1 MSSKFRIFTRCFLV
15 FANIVLAFIFLLACL
30 APYLNPRTWWFVSL
44 LGLAFP
50 FLLLFII
57 LFLVGWLFVK
67 KKWALISALS
77 LLLGAKSIGVFFA
90 FHVSGGFS
98 NTKPEG
104 SFRVVTWN
112 VARFIELAKNN
123 NEGSHTRLHMLELL
137 QQQNADVLCL
147 QEFHSAVLP
156 GFYNNIYAVQKLGYP
171 YYYFSFDP
179 DGPGHYNSS
188 VIFSKHPIID
198 TQIVRYP
205 RPTLR
210 EVLLRADI
218 RVNEDTI
225 SFYTTHLQSL
235 QFRKEDYDKI
245 DEIKGGNDSIIA
257 NSRTIVSKLK
267 RGFVNR
273 SIQAN
278 IIEETMEQ
286 KIHPSVFCA
295 DLNDI
300 PNSYTYATVRG
311 DMQDA
316 FLKKGFGIGRTFS
329 ALSPTL
335 RIDYIFA
342 DDNFNILQFDRNLKR
357 YSDHYMLVA
366 DITLKK

>member
-1 MSSKFRIFTRCFLV
+1 MSSKFRNFTKRFLV
-15 FANIVLAFIFLLACL
+15 LANVMLAFIFLLACL

-57 LFLVGWLFVK
+57 LFFVWWLFIK
-67 KKWALISALS
+67 KKWALISAVS
-77 LLLGAKSIGVFFA
+77 LLLGAKSISIFFA
-90 FHVSGGFS
+90 FHLSDGFDKA
-98 NTKPEG
+98 KPQG
-104 SFRVVTWN
+104 SFRVVSWN

-137 QQQNADVLCL
+137 QQQNADVVCL
-147 QEFHSAVLP
+147 QEFHTAVIP

-179 DGPGHYNSS
+179 DGYGHYNGS
-188 VIFSKHPIID
+188 VIFSRYPIVD
-198 TQIVRYP
+198 SQYVRYP
-205 RPTLR
+205 KPALQ

-218 RVNEDTI
+218 QVNDDTI

-235 QFRKEDYDKI
+235 QFRKEDYEKI
-245 DEIKGGNDSIIA
+245 DGIKEGNDSLIA

-273 SIQAN
+273 SIQADK
-278 IIEETMEQ
+278 IEEAMQE
-286 KIHPSVFCA
+286 KAYPSVFCA

-335 RIDYIFA
+335 RIDYIFT
-342 DDNFNILQFDRNLKR
+342 DKNFDILQFDRNLKR

-366 DITLKK
+366 DIALKK